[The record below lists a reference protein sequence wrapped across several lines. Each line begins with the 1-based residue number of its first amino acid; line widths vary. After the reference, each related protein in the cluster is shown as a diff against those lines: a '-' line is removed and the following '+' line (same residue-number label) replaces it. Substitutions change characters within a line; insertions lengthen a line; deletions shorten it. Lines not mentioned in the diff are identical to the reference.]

1 MGITSNEIK
10 SQVFKAIANN
20 ILNRNTLSKE
30 AVMIKEKRDKKMA
43 DYSELDK
50 SAINE
55 HERNMILEKANTVL
69 LQYNQKIKMADLYSK
84 RSKAF
89 MNCLIAI
96 EKKIQETIK
105 KENMKFFELGEE
117 EHILKS
123 KINDTNIQIR
133 RTDFDTLDLI
143 NSSPLK
149 SIGKIY
155 PDINKCFLDLNAQRA
170 KISK

>member
-1 MGITSNEIK
+1 
-10 SQVFKAIANN
+10 
-20 ILNRNTLSKE
+20 
-30 AVMIKEKRDKKMA
+30 
-43 DYSELDK
+43 
-50 SAINE
+50 
-55 HERNMILEKANTVL
+55 
-69 LQYNQKIKMADLYSK
+69 
-84 RSKAF
+84 
-89 MNCLIAI
+89 
-96 EKKIQETIK
+96 
-105 KENMKFFELGEE
+105 MKFFELGEE

-155 PDINKCFLDLNAQRA
+155 PDINKYFLDLNAQRA